1 MNNHKWKVAEY
12 LDKSECSGNIK
23 EEIELDKEF
32 GFIVWVHIWQK
43 DIVQNTNY

>member
-32 GFIVWVHIWQK
+32 GFIVGAYLAEGHCT
-43 DIVQNTNY
+43 NTNY